1 MKILIV
7 EDEKDLACVL
17 SEMLK
22 QEGYIVNKV
31 HNGIDGLD
39 YALTNTYDVII
50 LDIMLP
56 QMNGIEVLKEIRKNG
71 INSSVLLLTAKSE
84 VEDKINGL
92 DNGADDYLT
101 KPFVT
106 KEFLARVRALS
117 RRNNKQYLGNQ
128 LTFGD
133 ILVDKHKH
141 ELIKD
146 TQKIKLSQKEYAILE
161 MLIVNK
167 GNTISK
173 EQFVQKIWG
182 YDTDIEYNSIEVYIS
197 FVRRKLNA
205 IHSNVKINTIRGLG
219 YVLEV
224 YNG

>member
-1 MKILIV
+1 MKVLIV

-146 TQKIKLSQKEYAILE
+146 TQKIKLSQKEYSILE

-205 IHSNVKINTIRGLG
+205 IHSNIKINTIRSLG
-219 YVLEV
+219 YALEV
-224 YNG
+224 SNG

>member
-1 MKILIV
+1 MKVLIV

-219 YVLEV
+219 YALEV

>member
-1 MKILIV
+1 MKILII
-7 EDEKDLACVL
+7 EDEKDLASVL
-17 SEMLK
+17 AEMLK
-22 QEGYIVNKV
+22 QEGYNVSKV

-71 INSSVLLLTAKSE
+71 INSSILMLTAKSE
-84 VEDKINGL
+84 IEDKINGL

-101 KPFVT
+101 KPFVS

-117 RRNNKQYLGNQ
+117 RRNNKEYLGNQ
-128 LTFGD
+128 LIFGD
-133 ILVDKHKH
+133 ICVDKNKH
-141 ELIKD
+141 ELLKD

-161 MLIVNK
+161 MLILNK
-167 GNTISK
+167 GNILSK
-173 EQFVQKIWG
+173 EQFTQKIWG
-182 YDTDIEYNSIEVYIS
+182 YNTDIEYNSIEVYIS

-205 IHSNVKINTIRGLG
+205 IQSNVKINTVRGLG

-224 YNG
+224 SNG

>member
-1 MKILIV
+1 MKVLIV

-31 HNGIDGLD
+31 YNGIDGLD

-117 RRNNKQYLGNQ
+117 RRNYKQYLGNQ

-161 MLIVNK
+161 MLIVNR

-219 YVLEV
+219 YALEV
-224 YNG
+224 SNG

>member
-1 MKILIV
+1 MKVLIV

-146 TQKIKLSQKEYAILE
+146 TQKIKLSQKEYSILE

-182 YDTDIEYNSIEVYIS
+182 YDTNIEYNSIEVYIS

-205 IHSNVKINTIRGLG
+205 IHSNVKINTIRSLG
-219 YVLEV
+219 YALEV
-224 YNG
+224 SNG

>member
-1 MKILIV
+1 MKVLIV

-146 TQKIKLSQKEYAILE
+146 TQKIKLSQKEYSILE

-205 IHSNVKINTIRGLG
+205 IHSNVKINTIRSLG
-219 YVLEV
+219 YALEV
-224 YNG
+224 SNG

>member
-7 EDEKDLACVL
+7 EDEKDLASVL
-17 SEMLK
+17 TEMLK
-22 QEGYIVNKV
+22 QNGYSIDKV

-39 YALTNTYDVII
+39 YALTGIYDVII

-56 QMNGIEVLKEIRKNG
+56 KMNGIQVLKEIRNNG
-71 INSSVLLLTAKSE
+71 INSSILMLTAKGE

-101 KPFVT
+101 KPFIT
-106 KEFLARVRALS
+106 EEFLARVRSLS
-117 RRNNKQYLGNQ
+117 RRNNKEYLGNQ
-128 LTFGD
+128 LIFGD
-133 ILVDKHKH
+133 IHVDKNRH
-141 ELIKD
+141 EIIKN

-161 MLIVNK
+161 MLILNK
-167 GNTISK
+167 GNIISK

-182 YDTDIEYNSIEVYIS
+182 YDTSIEYNSIEVYIS

-205 IHSNVKINTIRGLG
+205 IHSNVKISTVRSLG
-219 YVLEV
+219 YTLEV
-224 YNG
+224 SNG

>member
-7 EDEKDLACVL
+7 EDEKDLASVL

-22 QEGYIVNKV
+22 QNGYSVDKAY
-31 HNGIDGLD
+31 NGVDGLD
-39 YALTNTYDVII
+39 YALTGIYDAII

-56 QMNGIEVLKEIRKNG
+56 QMDGIEVLKRLRKAG
-71 INSSVLLLTAKSE
+71 VNSSVLMLTAKSE
-84 VEDKINGL
+84 IEDKINGL

-101 KPFVT
+101 KPFIT
-106 KEFLARVRALS
+106 KEFLARVRALT
-117 RRNNKQYLGNQ
+117 RRNYREYIGNQ
-128 LTFGD
+128 LVFGD
-133 ILVDKHKH
+133 IRLDKNTH

-167 GNTISK
+167 GNVLSK
-173 EQFVQKIWG
+173 EQFIQKIWG
-182 YDTDIEYNSIEVYIS
+182 YDTEIEYNSIEVYIS

-205 IHSNVKINTIRGLG
+205 IHSNIKINTVRSIG
-219 YVLEV
+219 YALEV
-224 YNG
+224 SNG

>member
-1 MKILIV
+1 MKVLIV

-101 KPFVT
+101 KPFIT

-146 TQKIKLSQKEYAILE
+146 TQKIKLSQKEYSILE

-205 IHSNVKINTIRGLG
+205 IHSNVKINTIRSLG
-219 YVLEV
+219 YALEV
-224 YNG
+224 SNG

>member
-1 MKILIV
+1 MKVLIV

-31 HNGIDGLD
+31 YNGIDGLD

-117 RRNNKQYLGNQ
+117 RRNYKQYLGNQ

-219 YVLEV
+219 YALEV
-224 YNG
+224 SNG

>member
-1 MKILIV
+1 MKVLIV

-39 YALTNTYDVII
+39 SALTNTYDVII

-146 TQKIKLSQKEYAILE
+146 TQKIKLSQKEYSILE

-205 IHSNVKINTIRGLG
+205 IHSNVKINTIRSLG
-219 YVLEV
+219 YALEV
-224 YNG
+224 SNG

>member
-1 MKILIV
+1 MKVLIV

-92 DNGADDYLT
+92 DHGADDYLT

-146 TQKIKLSQKEYAILE
+146 TQKIKLSQKEYSILE

-205 IHSNVKINTIRGLG
+205 IHSNVKINTIRSLG
-219 YVLEV
+219 YALEV
-224 YNG
+224 SNG

>member
-1 MKILIV
+1 MKVLIV

-71 INSSVLLLTAKSE
+71 INSSILLLTAKSE

-146 TQKIKLSQKEYAILE
+146 TQKIKLSQKEYSILE

-205 IHSNVKINTIRGLG
+205 IHSNVKINTIRSLG
-219 YVLEV
+219 YALEV
-224 YNG
+224 SNG

>member
-1 MKILIV
+1 MKVLIV

-56 QMNGIEVLKEIRKNG
+56 QMIGIEVLKEIRKNG

-146 TQKIKLSQKEYAILE
+146 TQKIKLSQKEYSILE

-205 IHSNVKINTIRGLG
+205 IHSNVKINTIRSLG
-219 YVLEV
+219 YALEV
-224 YNG
+224 SNG

>member
-1 MKILIV
+1 MKVLIV

-117 RRNNKQYLGNQ
+117 RRNNKQY
-128 LTFGD
+128 
-133 ILVDKHKH
+133 
-141 ELIKD
+141 
-146 TQKIKLSQKEYAILE
+146 
-161 MLIVNK
+161 
-167 GNTISK
+167 
-173 EQFVQKIWG
+173 
-182 YDTDIEYNSIEVYIS
+182 
-197 FVRRKLNA
+197 
-205 IHSNVKINTIRGLG
+205 
-219 YVLEV
+219 
-224 YNG
+224 

>member
-1 MKILIV
+1 MKVLIV

-56 QMNGIEVLKEIRKNG
+56 QMNGIEVLKEICKNG

-146 TQKIKLSQKEYAILE
+146 TQKIKLSQKEYSILE

-205 IHSNVKINTIRGLG
+205 IHSNVKINTIRSLG
-219 YVLEV
+219 YALEV
-224 YNG
+224 SNG

>member
-1 MKILIV
+1 MKILII
-7 EDEKDLACVL
+7 EDEKDLASVL
-17 SEMLK
+17 AEMLK
-22 QEGYIVNKV
+22 QEGYNVSKV

-71 INSSVLLLTAKSE
+71 INSSILMLTAKSE
-84 VEDKINGL
+84 IEDKINGL

-101 KPFVT
+101 KPFIS

-117 RRNNKQYLGNQ
+117 RRNNKEYLGNQ
-128 LTFGD
+128 LIFGD
-133 ILVDKHKH
+133 ICVDKHKH
-141 ELIKD
+141 ELLKD

-161 MLIVNK
+161 MLILNK
-167 GNTISK
+167 GNILSK
-173 EQFVQKIWG
+173 EQFIQKIWG
-182 YDTDIEYNSIEVYIS
+182 YNTDIEYNSIEVYIS

-205 IHSNVKINTIRGLG
+205 IQSNVKINTVRGLG

-224 YNG
+224 SNG

>member
-1 MKILIV
+1 MKVLIV

-31 HNGIDGLD
+31 YNGIDGLD

-117 RRNNKQYLGNQ
+117 RRNYKQYLGNQ

-219 YVLEV
+219 YALEV

>member
-1 MKILIV
+1 
-7 EDEKDLACVL
+7 
-17 SEMLK
+17 
-22 QEGYIVNKV
+22 
-31 HNGIDGLD
+31 
-39 YALTNTYDVII
+39 
-50 LDIMLP
+50 MLP

-141 ELIKD
+141 ELIKH
-146 TQKIKLSQKEYAILE
+146 TQKIKLSQKEYSILE

-205 IHSNVKINTIRGLG
+205 IHSNVKINTIRSLG
-219 YVLEV
+219 YALEV
-224 YNG
+224 SNG

>member
-1 MKILIV
+1 MKVLIV

-50 LDIMLP
+50 LDIILP

-146 TQKIKLSQKEYAILE
+146 TQKIKLSQKEYSILE

-205 IHSNVKINTIRGLG
+205 IHSNVKINTIRSLG
-219 YVLEV
+219 YALEV
-224 YNG
+224 SNG

>member
-1 MKILIV
+1 MKVLIV

-117 RRNNKQYLGNQ
+117 RRNNKPYLGNQ

-219 YVLEV
+219 YALEV

>member
-1 MKILIV
+1 MKVLIV
-7 EDEKDLACVL
+7 EDEKDLAWVL

-146 TQKIKLSQKEYAILE
+146 TQKIKLSQKEYSILE

-182 YDTDIEYNSIEVYIS
+182 YDTDIEYNSIEVYIA

-205 IHSNVKINTIRGLG
+205 IHSNVKINTIRSLG
-219 YVLEV
+219 YALEV
-224 YNG
+224 SNG

>member
-1 MKILIV
+1 MKVLIV

-146 TQKIKLSQKEYAILE
+146 TQKIKLSQKEYSILE

-205 IHSNVKINTIRGLG
+205 IHSNVKINTIRSLG

-224 YNG
+224 SNG

>member
-1 MKILIV
+1 MKVLIV

-31 HNGIDGLD
+31 YNGIDGLD

-117 RRNNKQYLGNQ
+117 RRNYKQYLGNQ

-146 TQKIKLSQKEYAILE
+146 TQKIKLSQKEYSILE

-219 YVLEV
+219 YALEV
-224 YNG
+224 SNG

>member
-1 MKILIV
+1 MKVLIV

-106 KEFLARVRALS
+106 KELLARVRALS

-146 TQKIKLSQKEYAILE
+146 TQKIKLSQKEYSILE

-182 YDTDIEYNSIEVYIS
+182 YDTNIEYNSIEVYIS

-205 IHSNVKINTIRGLG
+205 IHSNVKINTIRSLG
-219 YVLEV
+219 YALEV
-224 YNG
+224 SNG